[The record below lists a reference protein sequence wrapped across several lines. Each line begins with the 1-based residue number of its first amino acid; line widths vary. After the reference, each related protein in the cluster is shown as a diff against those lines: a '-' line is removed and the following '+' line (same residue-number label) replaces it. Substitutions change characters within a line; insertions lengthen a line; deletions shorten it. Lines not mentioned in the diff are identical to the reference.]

1 MKDVAFNCSQ
11 DTYKLENTIAKIKN
25 AIDDRKTKV
34 VQEKTQID
42 TVTKTLQEVKTNTT
56 NLMNQ
61 KFDIERSINPEG
73 LALII
78 AEKKITQ
85 CEDSIK
91 NMSSQ
96 VDAIQN
102 SIRNN
107 NL

>member
-1 MKDVAFNCSQ
+1 
-11 DTYKLENTIAKIKN
+11 
-25 AIDDRKTKV
+25 
-34 VQEKTQID
+34 
-42 TVTKTLQEVKTNTT
+42 
-56 NLMNQ
+56 MNQ

-96 VDAIQN
+96 VDAI
-102 SIRNN
+102 
-107 NL
+107 